1 MLRSLTRQQRIAL
14 MAVVAVNAFI
24 LITAAVLLF
33 TDEPPQRLEWPDV
46 GAPCESNAALAF
58 RQRGVAASVSIT
70 RAAML
75 VTVDGPSAQAWDV
88 FSATTQLATMGCGPY
103 NLVRVDV
110 PDPEGR
116 PDARLILELTGPEL
130 QMWVDGQVDD
140 GQLAE
145 RMRRQLYQTVPIASP
160 TPH

>member
-14 MAVVAVNAFI
+14 IAIVAVNAFI
-24 LITAAVLLF
+24 LIAAVILLF
-33 TDEPPQRLEWPDV
+33 TDEPPQRMEWPDL
-46 GAPCESNAALAF
+46 GAPCEANAALAF

-70 RAAML
+70 REAML

-88 FSATTQLATMGCGPY
+88 FSATTRLATLGCGPY
-103 NLVRVDV
+103 NLIRVDV

-130 QMWVDGQVDD
+130 QMWMGRQLDD

-145 RMRRQLYQTVPIASP
+145 RMRRQLYQTLPFA
-160 TPH
+160 TPAP